1 MFMYTNMCIYIYIYT
16 HRCICH
22 SNITNKL
29 ASVPPPSQAL
39 LAAAAA
45 LNRLSQ
51 KICLSSLLLVV
62 VLLVLV
68 LVLVLVLLYITYI
81 YIYIYIY
88 RQRERDYIH
97 ILSSV
102 CLRCSSPRPPRRC
115 ARASRRSPGGP
126 SVRQWQEVFKCPKGP
141 PRGKTLRVPL

>member
-51 KICLSSLLLVV
+51 KICLSSLLVVV

-81 YIYIYIY
+81 YIYTDRERETIYIY
-88 RQRERDYIH
+88 CH
-97 ILSSV
+97 LSASGA
-102 CLRCSSPRPPRRC
+102 PRRGRRAAALVLRGGRRE
-115 ARASRRSPGGP
+115 ARASANGRRFSNAPRGPPGG
-126 SVRQWQEVFKCPKGP
+126 KH
-141 PRGKTLRVPL
+141 